1 MLFSGCVL
9 LNLMLVYLS
18 RLGSTFQLLT
28 DSSLEELEVE
38 ESELRLRLPEEND
51 PHLLQELLLLE
62 TGSERG
68 WKRRRDPRFQSPL
81 DQLSNGMRTGKRRQ
95 KKRRVSASLDRIS
108 GRTLSSRSGKQDNS
122 EEDWN
127 SDEADLGGDWN

>member
-95 KKRRVSASLDRIS
+95 KKRVSASLDRIS